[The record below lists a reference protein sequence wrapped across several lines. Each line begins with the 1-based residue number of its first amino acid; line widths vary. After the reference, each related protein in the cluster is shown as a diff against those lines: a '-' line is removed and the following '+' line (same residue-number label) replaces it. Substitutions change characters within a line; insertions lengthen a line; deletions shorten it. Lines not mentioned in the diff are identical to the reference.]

1 MTFFYGRRGPF
12 YKLFVRGDSNGKV
25 NVWKMPEVSDKEL
38 NYLKQEE
45 FDTLP
50 GKLIDF
56 LYSVVTH
63 IVKIH
68 LQGSI

>member
-50 GKLIDF
+50 GKICRQVEPD
-56 LYSVVTH
+56 S
-63 IVKIH
+63 
-68 LQGSI
+68 LQLEWGDMCV